1 MSLRLTLWLLVPW
14 MAGAQSSVGQV
25 VGLNLV
31 LVGSSAIVANLVEG
45 MVVNLAAATIP
56 NFNIDA
62 ITAGGPIAS
71 VQFSYNNVTNFR
83 IETAAP
89 YAMCGN
95 VGPIFSQC
103 TPPSTVLSVGTHTV
117 SAKTNNGTWF
127 RRTFTIV
134 AAVPP
139 PVAPMFPPV
148 PARVASPVPTAPT
161 AFRPILINC
170 GSNTT
175 YLDTMGRVW
184 SADVF
189 FAGGQTFTR
198 PSTWQ
203 ILNTLGVA
211 TLYLSERWGAFNYTI
226 PVPPGSYNVV
236 LHLAEIL

>member
-31 LVGSSAIVANLVEG
+31 QVGSSAIVANLVEG

-62 ITAGGPIAS
+62 ITTGGPIAS

-103 TPPSTVLSVGTHTV
+103 TPPSTVLGVGTHTV
-117 SAKTNNGTWF
+117 GAKTNNGTWF

-139 PVAPMFPPV
+139 PVAPMFP
-148 PARVASPVPTAPT
+148 T

-175 YLDTMGRVW
+175 YLDTKGRVW
-184 SADVF
+184 SADMF
-189 FAGGQTFTR
+189 FAGGQPFTK
-198 PSTWQ
+198 PSTMQ
-203 ILNTLGVA
+203 ILNTLGDA
-211 TLYLSERWGAFNYTI
+211 TLYLSERWGAFNYSI
-226 PVPPGSYNVV
+226 PVPPGSYNVI